1 MYDDLQWTAQVNPV
15 SGTVEIG
22 YATSFLMTSS
32 VMELTCSCE
41 ADMPIMALT
50 VGQKKMLK
58 DDVECIPL
66 QAAGAAVLQ
75 LRTFAHSSDQK
86 LSPEQIVPKQEN
98 YI

>member
-1 MYDDLQWTAQVNPV
+1 
-15 SGTVEIG
+15 
-22 YATSFLMTSS
+22 
-32 VMELTCSCE
+32 
-41 ADMPIMALT
+41 
-50 VGQKKMLK
+50 MLK